1 MRFLAVLS
9 AEVNE
14 MGSKAN
20 FDAVQKR
27 KKQRTKN
34 NLKKLLLFLLIA
46 AFCGYLYL
54 QRDAWIPKLE
64 GIGTRYESVITQND
78 GTLADGNFPL
88 SITKNADYRAAVVE
102 NDLFILNASYLY
114 LYSLHGDLKE
124 TRQLAYSKPI
134 LKSNDY
140 FALLYENGGTRF
152 RVDRQS
158 GNVYTKTMDQ
168 AIITGA
174 ISSTGVVALVTESDL
189 YSCVLQIFDKNGKK
203 LYTRNCIER
212 LSDIAFNEDST
223 GCVFTELSAVD
234 GDVTATLKCIQF
246 DTTDYTWESE
256 PLTTLS
262 LALSLTENNH
272 ACVIGDTTCAYY
284 DDKGNLES
292 QYDYGGTLE
301 NYAVDA
307 GNAAV
312 LIRDEEKR
320 ETKLVIFP
328 GSASEP
334 IEIVVNGDAKAV
346 QVYGDRVY
354 MMNAETVIAYNFSG
368 KAVATVRLDS
378 TYDSFLKK
386 DNYLFLLRYDK
397 IDRVDFKE

>member
-1 MRFLAVLS
+1 
-9 AEVNE
+9 

-234 GDVTATLKCIQF
+234 GDVTATLKCI
-246 DTTDYTWESE
+246 
-256 PLTTLS
+256 
-262 LALSLTENNH
+262 
-272 ACVIGDTTCAYY
+272 
-284 DDKGNLES
+284 
-292 QYDYGGTLE
+292 
-301 NYAVDA
+301 
-307 GNAAV
+307 
-312 LIRDEEKR
+312 
-320 ETKLVIFP
+320 
-328 GSASEP
+328 
-334 IEIVVNGDAKAV
+334 
-346 QVYGDRVY
+346 
-354 MMNAETVIAYNFSG
+354 
-368 KAVATVRLDS
+368 
-378 TYDSFLKK
+378 
-386 DNYLFLLRYDK
+386 
-397 IDRVDFKE
+397 

>member
-1 MRFLAVLS
+1 M
-9 AEVNE
+9 
-14 MGSKAN
+14 
-20 FDAVQKR
+20 
-27 KKQRTKN
+27 
-34 NLKKLLLFLLIA
+34 
-46 AFCGYLYL
+46 
-54 QRDAWIPKLE
+54 
-64 GIGTRYESVITQND
+64 
-78 GTLADGNFPL
+78 
-88 SITKNADYRAAVVE
+88 
-102 NDLFILNASYLY
+102 
-114 LYSLHGDLKE
+114 
-124 TRQLAYSKPI
+124 
-134 LKSNDY
+134 
-140 FALLYENGGTRF
+140 
-152 RVDRQS
+152 
-158 GNVYTKTMDQ
+158 
-168 AIITGA
+168 
-174 ISSTGVVALVTESDL
+174 
-189 YSCVLQIFDKNGKK
+189 
-203 LYTRNCIER
+203 
-212 LSDIAFNEDST
+212 SDIAFNEDSP